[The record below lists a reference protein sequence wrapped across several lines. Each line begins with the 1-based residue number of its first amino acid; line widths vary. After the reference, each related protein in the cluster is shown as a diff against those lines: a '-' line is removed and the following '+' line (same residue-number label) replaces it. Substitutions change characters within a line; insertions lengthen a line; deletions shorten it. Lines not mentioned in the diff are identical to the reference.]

1 MSGFTLTISTDNAA
15 FHVEEVDDEDGYYA
29 PHWEVARLLREVADK
44 IGVGHD
50 RGPIIDVNGNTVGGF
65 AFTGDEP

>member
-1 MSGFTLTISTDNAA
+1 MSGFTLIISTDSAA
-15 FHVEEVDDEDGYYA
+15 FHVESNDEENGYYA

-50 RGPIIDVNGNTVGGF
+50 RGPIIDVNGATVGGF
-65 AFTGDEP
+65 AFTEDES